1 MSLVHLVASDI
12 QQAIKRFEL
21 FHQRFAH
28 YFSTKTRNMADTAK
42 QYMQGQLQ
50 YLRWGNMVQY
60 EKVVPDSNNQSL
72 QHFASNSP
80 WNDEPVLDDVSQT
93 VSGHIG
99 DEQHGCIHIDESG
112 FPKQGKDSVG
122 VSRQYCGRLGK
133 VDNCQVGVFL
143 GYTSYN
149 RRILL
154 DERLYLPEEW
164 INDNERRKKCGV
176 PENIVFQTKAQLG
189 LELIHKAQERK
200 IPFGWIGMDSH
211 YGQQPLFFRYSAERE
226 WLLDEL
232 ESQNLIYIAD
242 VPCDSRAWL
251 ELPLSFRRV
260 TEEQKTGVPLR
271 NGDIGRKPTKLKAK
285 EQPVEARQLA
295 SQLDRSQWN
304 RMYIR
309 DTERGQLWSLLAF
322 LRVYPV
328 VDELPGKEIWLILR
342 KDEREQK
349 LKYQY
354 CNAPSDTPIERLAE
368 MSHSRYWIERA
379 IQDAKG
385 EAGLDEYELRSWRGW
400 HHHMTMT
407 ILSML
412 FLLELQMDWKSKAP
426 ELTLQDVREILEVI
440 LPKREMNPDEILKLI
455 EQKHK
460 AKLSARRSK
469 QRKYET
475 RHKNLI

>member
-1 MSLVHLVASDI
+1 MSLIHLVASDI
-12 QQAIKRFEL
+12 QQAAKRFEL
-21 FHQRFAH
+21 FHKRFTH
-28 YFSTKTRNMADTAK
+28 YFATKTRNMADTAR

-72 QHFASNSP
+72 QHFVSNSP
-80 WNDEPVLDDVSQT
+80 WDDEPVLDDVSQT

-99 DEQHGCIHIDESG
+99 DKQHGCIHIDESG
-112 FPKQGKDSVG
+112 FPKQGNDSVG
-122 VSRQYCGRLGK
+122 VCRQYSGRLGK

-143 GYTSYN
+143 GYTSHN

-154 DERLYLPEEW
+154 DRRLYLPKEW

-189 LELIHKAQERK
+189 LELIRKAQERK

-211 YGQQPLFFRYSAERE
+211 YGQQP

-242 VPCDSRAWL
+242 IPCDSRAWL
-251 ELPLSFRRV
+251 ERP
-260 TEEQKTGVPLR
+260 ETGVPLR
-271 NGDIGRKPTKLKAK
+271 NGDVGRKPTKLKAK
-285 EQPVEARQLA
+285 EQPVEARQIA

-304 RMYIR
+304 RIYIR

-328 VDELPGKEIWLILR
+328 VDELPGKETWLILR
-342 KDEREQK
+342 KDEKEQK

-354 CNAPSDTPIERLAE
+354 CNAPSDTPIEQLAE
-368 MSHSRYWIERA
+368 MSHSRYWMERA

-412 FLLELQMDWKSKAP
+412 FLLELQLDWQPKAP

-469 QRKYET
+469 HRKYET

>member
-1 MSLVHLVASDI
+1 MSLVQLVASDI
-12 QQAIKRFEL
+12 EQAIKSFEL
-21 FHQRFAH
+21 FHQRFTH
-28 YFSTKTRNMADTAK
+28 YFATKTRNMADTAK

-80 WNDEPVLDDVSQT
+80 WNDEPLMDDVSQT

-99 DEQHGCIHIDESG
+99 DKQHGCLHMDESG
-112 FPKQGKDSVG
+112 FPKQGNDSVG
-122 VSRQYCGRLGK
+122 VCRQYCGRLGK

-143 GYTSYN
+143 GYTSHN

-154 DERLYLPEEW
+154 DRRLYLPEEW
-164 INDNERRKKCGV
+164 INDRERRKKCGV

-189 LELIHKAQERK
+189 LELIYKAQERK

-211 YGQQPLFFRYSAERE
+211 YGQQP

-232 ESQNLIYIAD
+232 ESENLIYIAD
-242 VPCDSRAWL
+242 IPCDSRSWL
-251 ELPLSFRRV
+251 ELP
-260 TEEQKTGVPLR
+260 QTGVPSR
-271 NGDIGRKPTKLKAK
+271 NGDIGRKPTKQKAM
-285 EQPVEARQLA
+285 EQPFEARQIA
-295 SQLDRSQWN
+295 SQLDRSQWK

-309 DTERGQLWSLLAF
+309 DTERGELWSLLAF

-328 VDELPGKEIWLILR
+328 VDELPGKETWLILR
-342 KDEREQK
+342 KDECVKK

-354 CNAPSDTPIERLAE
+354 CNAPSNTPIERLAE
-368 MSHSRYWIERA
+368 MSHSRYWMERA

-412 FLLELQMDWKSKAP
+412 FLLELQLDWQPKAP

-469 QRKYET
+469 HRKYET

>member
-1 MSLVHLVASDI
+1 MSLIQLVASDI
-12 QQAIKRFEL
+12 KQAIKCFDL

-28 YFSTKTRNMADTAK
+28 YFATKTRNMADTAK
-42 QYMQGQLQ
+42 QYLQGQLQ
-50 YLRWGNMVQY
+50 YQRWGNMVQF
-60 EKVVPDSNNQSL
+60 EKVVPKSNHQSL

-80 WNDEPVLDDVSQT
+80 WGDEPVLDDVSQS

-99 DEQHGCIHIDESG
+99 DEQHGGLHIDESG
-112 FPKQGKDSVG
+112 FPKQGDDSVG

-143 GYTSYN
+143 GYTSNNY
-149 RRILL
+149 RMLL
-154 DERLYLPEEW
+154 DKRLYLPEEW
-164 INDNERRKKCGV
+164 IQDKERRQKCGV

-189 LELIHKAQERK
+189 LELIHKAVERD

-211 YGQQPLFFRYSAERE
+211 YGQQP

-232 ESQNLIYIAD
+232 ESEKLLYIAD
-242 VPCDSRAWL
+242 IPCDSRVWL
-251 ELPLSFRRV
+251 ELPQ
-260 TEEQKTGVPLR
+260 TEIPLR
-271 NGDIGRKPTKLKAK
+271 NGDRGRKPTKLRAK
-285 EQPVEARQLA
+285 EHPIEVQRVA
-295 SQLDRSQWN
+295 SQLEQNQWH
-304 RMYIR
+304 RMYVR

-328 VDELPGKEIWLILR
+328 RDELPGIQTWLILR
-342 KDEREQK
+342 KDEGEQK

-354 CNAPSDTPIERLAE
+354 SNAPLDTSLERLAE
-368 MSHSRYWIERA
+368 MSHSRYWMERA

-407 ILSML
+407 ILAML
-412 FLLELQMDWKSKAP
+412 FLLELQIDWKPKAP

-440 LPKREMNPDEILKLI
+440 LPKREITPDEILKLI

-469 QRKYET
+469 YRKSEL
-475 RHKNLI
+475 RRK